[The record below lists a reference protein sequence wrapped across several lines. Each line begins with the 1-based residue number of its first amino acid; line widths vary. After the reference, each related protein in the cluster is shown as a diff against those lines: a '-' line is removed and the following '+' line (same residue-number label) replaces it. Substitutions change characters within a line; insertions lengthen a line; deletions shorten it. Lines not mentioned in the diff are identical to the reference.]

1 MKANSKVRA
10 RVMDT
15 VTRLFYDQGF
25 QATGINQIIEESE
38 VAKASL
44 YEHFPSKEAILRAYL
59 EDATT
64 RWRSEFEEFCKGKAA
79 GEKTILSLFDF
90 RKLLAIRRGFKGCT
104 FIRVVYELPNLDE
117 GSLTAVLRYK
127 EYIKK
132 MLKENIALLPAK
144 RSSKEVEEL
153 AEMIVSLYEGCG
165 VQSSLERSARPIDS
179 ARKIAQKLLQ

>member
-15 VTRLFYDQGF
+15 VTRLFYEQGF
-25 QATGINQIIEESE
+25 QATGINQIIEQSE

-44 YEHFPSKEAILRAYL
+44 YEHFPSKEAILQAYL

-64 RWRSEFEEFCKGKAA
+64 RWRSEFEEFSKGRA
-79 GEKTILSLFDF
+79 GEKKILALFDF

-104 FIRVVYELPNLDE
+104 FIRVVYELPDLDE
-117 GSLTAVLRYK
+117 ASVAAVHRYK
-127 EYIKK
+127 EYIRN

-144 RSSKEVEEL
+144 RSSREVEEL
-153 AEMIVSLYEGCG
+153 VEMVMTLYEGCG
-165 VQSSLERSARPIDS
+165 VQSSLERGARPIDS